1 MNIIIDN
8 PFRILGLLSN
18 SSERDLQRQLSRLK
32 AYANVGKCSALDYDF
47 NFLGELKREL
57 QNISDA
63 ASKIE
68 QAKSRVHY
76 SLFWYLNHNQFDEI
90 ALTHLK
96 DNNHSKAAEVWE
108 KVVRGKEI
116 TSKNFSN
123 VLNLSSLRLS
133 LNACNGRFNMDEF
146 VESIRLKNEIITS
159 DLFSKYVSLI
169 AGEAVNINKEIVI
182 KGFIDEVIDLIKPKL
197 EAPNGISLQ
206 QFITAFKTL
215 PHEIQL
221 YVTSKFTDR
230 PINSIENQIEKTKRL
245 RDDFPKQADEFGN
258 DLIQNTKQD
267 LQLLKNIL
275 PVENI
280 QLQMI
285 VNKLANELIQ
295 CSIDYFNELREDDEI
310 DPGETSLKLA
320 RYAYTI
326 SAPGQIRDRIE
337 ENLESIEDW
346 VGEKPKRQKMK
357 ALKWEIDEITELLRS
372 FEDEDDFE
380 GISNFLSLS
389 KSNLETISDELGISD
404 AFYLSISSAVV
415 RAAQNKMVELVNELG
430 NSSGNTFYLS
440 RSAQQ
445 TAIKNTIKSAL
456 EVSFELEEFDMDE
469 DMRDSFET
477 NFDTLKSMARN
488 FGISTI
494 SPKEQRLMEIK
505 KAEVKRIQEIKQK
518 KESLEWEVKKAKNYL
533 EDIRKTQFFAAEFAS
548 AEEEIREIKK
558 WKLFRTRAKKE
569 EQIKQQEAIIKGILQ
584 KGEKEKRK
592 ELVAQAALIANL
604 EKKLKDFIKANFE
617 DLNKK

>member
-32 AYANVGKCSALDYDF
+32 AYVSVGKSTSLDYDF
-47 NFLGELKREL
+47 NFLGILTRDL
-57 QNISDA
+57 QNIAEA

-68 QAKSRVHY
+68 QAKNKIHY
-76 SLFWYLNHNQFDEI
+76 SLFWFSNNNQFDEI

-96 DNNHSKAAEVWE
+96 QNDHSKALEVWN
-108 KVVRGKEI
+108 KVVNGKEI
-116 TSKNFSN
+116 TSKNLGN
-123 VLNLSSLRLS
+123 AHNLSSLQLS
-133 LNACNGRFNMDEF
+133 LNTCNGKFNFDVF
-146 VESIRLKNEIITS
+146 IESLRLKGEIITS
-159 DLFSKYVSLI
+159 DLFSEYVSLI
-169 AGEAVNINKEIVI
+169 AGEAVNINKESVVR
-182 KGFIDEVIDLIKPKL
+182 GFVDEVIDLIKPKL
-197 EAPNGISLQ
+197 GSAKGLSYP
-206 QFITAFKTL
+206 QFIASFNSF
-215 PHEIQL
+215 PRDIRQ
-221 YVTSKFTDR
+221 YVISKFTDR
-230 PINSIENQIEKTKRL
+230 PVNSIENHIAESKKMR
-245 RDDFPKQADEFGN
+245 DEFPEEAADSG
-258 DLIQNTKQD
+258 DTLIRNTKDDLQFLKDILPDND
-267 LQLLKNIL
+267 LQLQI
-275 PVENI
+275 I
-280 QLQMI
+280 S
-285 VNKLANELIQ
+285 NKLANELLQ
-295 CSIDYFNELREDDEI
+295 CSIDYFNTLHEDDEI
-310 DPGETSLKLA
+310 DPGERSLKLA
-320 RYAYTI
+320 KFAQSI

-488 FGISTI
+488 FGISII

-518 KESLEWEVKKAKNYL
+518 KENLEWEVKKAKNYL
-533 EDIRKTQFFAAEFAS
+533 EDIRKTQFFAAEFAI
-548 AEEEIREIKK
+548 AEEELREIKK

-569 EQIKQQEAIIKGILQ
+569 EQIKQQEAIIKGILK
-584 KGEKEKRK
+584 KGEKEKQK
-592 ELVAQAALIANL
+592 ELVAQAALITNL
-604 EKKLKDFIKANFE
+604 EKKLRDFIKANLE